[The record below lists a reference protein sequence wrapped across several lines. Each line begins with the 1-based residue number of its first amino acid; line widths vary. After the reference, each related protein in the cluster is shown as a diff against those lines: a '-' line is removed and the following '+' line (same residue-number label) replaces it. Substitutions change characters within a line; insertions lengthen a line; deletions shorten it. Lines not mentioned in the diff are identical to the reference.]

1 MGKKVLVIETSLR
14 PNSNSDAL
22 AAEFAR
28 GAEEA
33 GNDVSVVSLKG
44 KTINFCR
51 GCNACQKTGKCV
63 QSDDA
68 AAIVDAVRESDVL
81 CFATP
86 IYYYEMSGQM
96 KTLLDRLNPLFAG
109 DYSFR
114 NVYILTSGAE
124 EADFV
129 PANAKTGLQGWVD
142 CFSKASLSGMVFGG
156 GADAP
161 GSIAGNKAISEAYER
176 GRER

>member
-51 GCNACQKTGKCV
+51 N
-63 QSDDA
+63 
-68 AAIVDAVRESDVL
+68 
-81 CFATP
+81 
-86 IYYYEMSGQM
+86 
-96 KTLLDRLNPLFAG
+96 
-109 DYSFR
+109 
-114 NVYILTSGAE
+114 
-124 EADFV
+124 
-129 PANAKTGLQGWVD
+129 
-142 CFSKASLSGMVFGG
+142 
-156 GADAP
+156 
-161 GSIAGNKAISEAYER
+161 
-176 GRER
+176 